1 MKRFLK
7 SRIGTN
13 FKLGVLEKE
22 FLVLYY
28 AKSWETKLGLDEIPI
43 VKVTVDKREG
53 VAGRPK
59 IVFRLANFVFVFLI
73 LLPIVIFLLAYRG
86 GFAISIWSLI
96 MSFAGSYLL
105 AMLVVRDQSKRFEE
119 DMRGLISS

>member
-1 MKRFLK
+1 LKRFLK